1 MSDNRPSSSSTST
14 RSLLVPALALVAA
27 IGLAVAAFAGG
38 GDSEVAE
45 EGNQEQALE
54 EGGPEVEEDQPTDEQ
69 AELLEQLERREE
81 GDPLALGDVD
91 APVMMIEWADFQC
104 PFCGSFARDT
114 KPELLD
120 RYVEEGVLRIE
131 WRDFAILGEESQ
143 TAALGARAAAEQ
155 GAFWEMHDEIF
166 AEDRERNAGHLDEE
180 SLTEVAGDLGLDVE
194 QFTDDFGDPAHV
206 EAAEEDLQ
214 LGETLGITGTPA
226 FLINGRPL
234 IGGQPTEVFIEAI
247 DQAAAEADAA

>member
-1 MSDNRPSSSSTST
+1 MSDNRPSSSTST

-27 IGLAVAAFAGG
+27 IALAVAAFAGG
-38 GDSEVAE
+38 GDDEVAE
-45 EGNQEQALE
+45 GDPEQALDDGGPDVE
-54 EGGPEVEEDQPTDEQ
+54 EGQPADERE
-69 AELLEQLERREE
+69 ELLAQLERREE

-91 APVMMIEWADFQC
+91 APVLMIEWADFQC

-180 SLTEVAGDLGLDVE
+180 SLTEMAGDLGLDVE